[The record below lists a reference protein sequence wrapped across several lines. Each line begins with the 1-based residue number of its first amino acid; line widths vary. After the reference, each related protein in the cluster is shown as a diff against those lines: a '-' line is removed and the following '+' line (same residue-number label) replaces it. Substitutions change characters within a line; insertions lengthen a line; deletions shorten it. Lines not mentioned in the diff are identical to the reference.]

1 MLKCLSNTYLKKG
14 LVNAKRLNYFN
25 YNNFGRKTV
34 KKGNEPGTPDA
45 ENENPDDIKVSFGT
59 FPYLPLNDH
68 PLIPGYGRLLAV
80 TSEITE
86 KLKEINAEKTKIV
99 VSVVKNPEKIEAL
112 QAAMYNLHN
121 I

>member
-1 MLKCLSNTYLKKG
+1 MLKCLSNTFLKKS
-14 LVNAKRLNYFN
+14 NFTNNTRLFN
-25 YNNFGRKTV
+25 SLHYYNFVRKSP
-34 KKGNEPGTPDA
+34 KKPNDEATPDTPET
-45 ENENPDDIKVSFGT
+45 ENENPDNMKVSFGT

-86 KLKEINAEKTKIV
+86 KLKELNAEKTKII

-112 QAAMYNLHN
+112 QASM
-121 I
+121 